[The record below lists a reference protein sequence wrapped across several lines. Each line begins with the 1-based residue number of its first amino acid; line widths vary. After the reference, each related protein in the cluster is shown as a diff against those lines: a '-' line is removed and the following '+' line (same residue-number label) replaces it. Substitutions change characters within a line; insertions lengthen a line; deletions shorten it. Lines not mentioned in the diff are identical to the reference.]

1 MGSGVDQLP
10 KGNEE
15 IVTEFKWEKWEVQEI
30 VTEFKRKKWEVQ
42 EIVTEFKWEKWEVEL
57 ISYLREMRRL

>member
-1 MGSGVDQLP
+1 MGSEGDQLP
-10 KGNEE
+10 MGNE
-15 IVTEFKWEKWEVQEI
+15 EI

-42 EIVTEFKWEKWEVEL
+42 EIVTEFKWEKWEVQE